1 MPWPTPQATHKW
13 PTSCAPATSSAC
25 RSSRGARHQHHR
37 RHRADPGRA
46 GVVARTHGQ
55 NPRCRSRQPR
65 AARRTGRPQP
75 DGAGRSRKTRLLLA
89 AGPHERG
96 LLHRRRQH
104 CAECRRP
111 ARGEIRRHARKYP
124 RAGRRHRHRRDHSHR
139 LLHHQG
145 RRRLRPHAP
154 ADRLGGYARRRHRG
168 HAQAHAAARI
178 PAHVAGGVP

>member
-1 MPWPTPQATHKW
+1 MSSPTPQATPKS

-25 RSSRGARHQHHR
+25 RSSR
-37 RHRADPGRA
+37 ADAAPTPPAPPCRSRA
-46 GVVARTHGQ
+46 GWCYRSNAWTKSSR
-55 NPRCRSRQPR
+55 RSRQPR
-65 AARRTGRPQP
+65 AARRIGRAQP
-75 DGAGRSRKTRLLLA
+75 DGAGRGRETRLLLA

-104 CAECRRP
+104 RAECRRP
-111 ARGEIRRHARKYP
+111 ARGEIRRHARKHP
-124 RAGRRHRHRRDHSHR
+124 RAGRRHRHRRDPSHR

-154 ADRLGGYARRRHRG
+154 ADRLGGHARRRHRG

-178 PAHVAGGVP
+178 PAHVAGGVS